1 MLLIIMMM
9 MMMKSRSMASC
20 AGHLKSINLESN
32 QDGNID
38 CPLLSP
44 RPYNPYILIYHV
56 KRLSCWWGWLGCNV
70 KDGGGDGDDWWCQ
83 RWCWSEDDSVLFA
96 KLSQI
101 VSISVLSFCQD
112 LCQRFLHC
120 QILFLPFAICASR
133 DLDFPILH
141 LLLPWKAVK
150 YRRCQ
155 IHSLRAKFWRKISN
169 SNSIVWTYI
178 YVCIYRKL
186 RK

>member
-1 MLLIIMMM
+1 MIMLLIIMMM

-112 LCQRFLHC
+112 FCRFLSKISALPDFIFAFCNLCIARFRFPHSPPSPPLEGC
-120 QILFLPFAICASR
+120 QI
-133 DLDFPILH
+133 
-141 LLLPWKAVK
+141 
-150 YRRCQ
+150 
-155 IHSLRAKFWRKISN
+155 
-169 SNSIVWTYI
+169 
-178 YVCIYRKL
+178 
-186 RK
+186 